1 MRGMLLQHL
10 GRHGLAVEPLLQVVE
25 RRHGLLAAHQKLA
38 VEHAVEVDG
47 LDDVGKGAGDVL
59 AGAAIEPLHAARGG
73 DLHADAVPFP
83 FGAEMGG
90 VERVELGAVDGIG
103 QHRRQEGAAGIAAGP
118 GRARQQPVEQRP
130 VGGGEAVPDL
140 LHLIDRLA
148 ADIGSGLLGEPCR
161 DADAQ
166 RAGQELQERP
176 AARRIEGVQPALQD
190 GRRLGLRGALQGF
203 DHFAER
209 GRRPGGRIGLPDQR
223 QGLGE
228 VADIVVGE
236 VEQLRRRSCP
246 RRSRA
251 AARAWRR
258 GSRARRSGRPAPSR
272 GRDRASRADRSR
284 SAAAWRCAPA
294 GRTGRREGRQ
304 RPALGAFF
312 LAAGQMQRLGVDA
325 DRARIV
331 HQRLLA
337 AVRHP
342 DLGRA
347 DILEGLRRARASRHD
362 RR

>member
-1 MRGMLLQHL
+1 MGGMLLQHL

-59 AGAAIEPLHAARGG
+59 AGAAIEPLHAIRGG

-148 ADIGSGLLGEPCR
+148 ADIGDGLLGEPRR

-176 AARRIEGVQPALQD
+176 ASRRIEGVQPALQD

-203 DHFAER
+203 DHLAER
-209 GRRPGGRIGLPDQR
+209 GRRSGGRIGLPDQR

-236 VEQLRRRSCP
+236 VEQLRP
-246 RRSRA
+246 DLVLAEA
-251 AARAWRR
+251 AQQR
-258 GSRARRSGRPAPSR
+258 GLG
-272 GRDRASRADRSR
+272 GGEVE
-284 SAAAWRCAPA
+284 PA
-294 GRTGRREGRQ
+294 GQGGQ
-304 RPALGAFF
+304 RPAAVGIGR
-312 LAAGQMQRLGVDA
+312 LAQIGLDQPELGVA
-325 DRARIV
+325 G
-331 HQRLLA
+331 RL
-337 AVRHP
+337 V
-342 DLGRA
+342 G
-347 DILEGLRRARASRHD
+347 EGVEKGGKGLH
-362 RR
+362 